1 MEQLGSH
8 WADFHEILH
17 VSIFRKSVEEI
28 QHSLKSDKNNGYSAS
43 LPMYIFDH
51 IAYWMQ
57 YWHYSKIAIW
67 S

>member
-51 IAYWMQ
+51 IAY
-57 YWHYSKIAIW
+57 
-67 S
+67 